1 MWQRRVAGLPLAAQ
15 GAVALS
21 AGGLL
26 LALPTPTVRTVGLI
40 VGVALVL
47 SAAAELGE
55 LARHRDREKRADRLI
70 AVAALAGAGAV
81 LLAWPTISQLA
92 LLYVVGVSAVAFGV
106 AEAAALS
113 TRLRSDRERWLGALS
128 SIVAF
133 VFALELRCL
142 RGRKAALQP

>member
-1 MWQRRVAGLPLAAQ
+1 M
-15 GAVALS
+15 
-21 AGGLL
+21 
-26 LALPTPTVRTVGLI
+26 
-40 VGVALVL
+40 L

-133 VFALELRCL
+133 VFGIAVVARPEGSFAAVINLIGLYLVVIGALRLL
-142 RGRKAALQP
+142 QALDAWHRRRRAQ